1 MNRKI
6 LLTLFALIF
15 VGLVSYAIAQ
25 RYSQSDQSHKGMN
38 HNSVAPV
45 AQVQPKEDPPGTI
58 DGAKNPELI
67 SDFKAYEVFF
77 HSVAVSETGLEAKKA
92 EAKNK
97 FHRAKLDD
105 KDTSALMKILGEFYH
120 DRSNL
125 NARFHQLRVGKA
137 SKDEF
142 TKLDREANDL
152 ITSTQVKLSK
162 RLSKEGVEKL
172 YMHVMGLKVKIKLLP
187 PPQI

>member
-6 LLTLFALIF
+6 FLTLFAFIF

-25 RYSQSDQSHKGMN
+25 RYSQADQSHKGMN
-38 HNSVAPV
+38 HNTVASVAK
-45 AQVQPKEDPPGTI
+45 VQPKEDPPGTI

-77 HSVAVSETGLEAKKA
+77 HSVAVSETESEIKKA
-92 EAKNK
+92 AAKSK
-97 FHRAKLDD
+97 FRRAKFDD
-105 KDTSALMKILGEFYH
+105 RDTATLMKILGEFYR

-125 NARFHQLRVGKA
+125 NVRFHQLKTSKA

-142 TKLDREANDL
+142 VKLDKEVSDL
-152 ITSTQVKLSK
+152 TTSTQAKLPK
-162 RLSKEGVEKL
+162 RLSKEGMEKL
-172 YMHVMGLKVKIKLLP
+172 HAHVMGLKAKIKLLP